1 MASMRVN
8 VTFEEGEEL
17 EALAVVM
24 AAVPSRDEG
33 GKLRTIGPADAIRWA
48 VMEMAKRGKAVM

>member
-48 VMEMAKRGKAVM
+48 VREMAKKAVR